1 MKGMQVMTDHQM
13 HIDMVEVKAEDII
26 GDRRSMYESFLKAAV
41 WTIGAVIVLLVLLY
55 LFFG

>member
-1 MKGMQVMTDHQM
+1 MAEQQM

-26 GDRRSMYESFLKAAV
+26 ADRRSMYDSFIKASV
-41 WTIGAVIVLLVLLY
+41 WTIGATIVLLVLLY

>member
-1 MKGMQVMTDHQM
+1 MAEQQM

-26 GDRRSMYESFLKAAV
+26 ADRRAMYDSFIKAST
-41 WTIGAVIVLLVLLY
+41 WTIAATIVALILLY

>member
-1 MKGMQVMTDHQM
+1 MAEHEM

-26 GDRRSMYESFLKAAV
+26 ADRRAMYDSFITAAV
-41 WTIGAVIVLLVLLY
+41 WSIGATVVALVLLY

>member
-1 MKGMQVMTDHQM
+1 MRVMTDHEM

-26 GDRRSMYESFLKAAV
+26 ADRRAMYDSFIRAAV
-41 WTIGAVIVLLVLLY
+41 WTIGATIVLLALLY